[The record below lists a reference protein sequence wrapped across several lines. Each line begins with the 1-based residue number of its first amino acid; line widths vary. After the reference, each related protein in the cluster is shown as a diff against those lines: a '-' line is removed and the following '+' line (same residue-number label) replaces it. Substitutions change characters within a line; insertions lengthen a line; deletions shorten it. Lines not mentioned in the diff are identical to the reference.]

1 MALYNHALNIS
12 VMKMSRGKKLDL
24 FIGAEI
30 DNGWVQ
36 VQTPQ
41 KTKISTEILEP
52 SQHFL
57 KFQREKRRGKVVTL
71 VGEFQLKK
79 EDASVMLKL
88 LKKKIGCGGKYQDNW
103 MEFQGELQE
112 KLREL
117 LKAEGFRFK
126 NNK

>member
-1 MALYNHALNIS
+1 
-12 VMKMSRGKKLDL
+12 MSRGKKLDL
-24 FIGAEI
+24 FIGADI
-30 DNGWVQ
+30 DDSWAQ
-36 VQTPQ
+36 VESPR
-41 KTKISTEILEP
+41 KTKISNEILEP
-52 SQHFL
+52 SKHFL

-71 VGEFQLKK
+71 VGEFQLTK
-79 EDASVMLKL
+79 EEANATLKL
-88 LKKKIGCGGKYQDNW
+88 LKKKIGCGGSYKENW

>member
-1 MALYNHALNIS
+1 
-12 VMKMSRGKKLDL
+12 MSRGKKLDL

-30 DNGWVQ
+30 EDGWAQ
-36 VQTPQ
+36 VQSPR
-41 KTKISTEILEP
+41 KTKISNEILEP
-52 SQHFL
+52 SKHLL

-71 VGEFQLKK
+71 VGEFQLSKDNAH
-79 EDASVMLKL
+79 ELLKL
-88 LKKKIGCGGKYQDNW
+88 LKKKLGCGGSYKENW

-117 LKAEGFRFK
+117 LKSEGFRFK

>member
-1 MALYNHALNIS
+1 
-12 VMKMSRGKKLDL
+12 MSRGKKLDL

-30 DNGWVQ
+30 NDGWAE
-36 VQTPQ
+36 VQTPR
-41 KTKISTEILEP
+41 KTKISNEILEP
-52 SQHFL
+52 SKHFL
-57 KFQREKRRGKVVTL
+57 VFKKEKRRGKVVTL
-71 VGEFQLKK
+71 VGEFQLSKVV
-79 EDASVMLKL
+79 ATTILKT
-88 LKKKIGCGGKYQDNW
+88 LKKKIGCGGSYKENW